1 MKPVIYLGS
10 AKKNIEAFSP
20 KAKQRAVTALTAI
33 SAGLNLSPQEFKYMP
48 TVGMGVYELRIKVDK
63 QYRIFYVSKF
73 DEAIYVIH
81 AFSKK
86 TQQTP
91 DKEIQLGISRYKA
104 LINHRIRK

>member
-10 AKKNIEAFSP
+10 AKKDIETFSP

-33 SAGLNLSPQEFKYMP
+33 SAGLNLNPQEFKYMP

-63 QYRIFYVSKF
+63 QYRIFYVAKF
-73 DEAIYVIH
+73 DEAVYVLH

-91 DKEIQLGISRYKA
+91 DKEIQLGAYRYKA
-104 LINHRIRK
+104 LINHRSRK